1 MIQAT
6 DSKASATLSGR
17 ELALKRRKAMALHG
31 KSGTARAA
39 SVSKSSARRVKAAPA
54 ATNAPV
60 AAPPAAASPAAASN
74 YVQPVAARSAVESGA
89 RSVSRARRQAMST
102 SGKSALGS
110 SNTRPSGRVRPQK
123 AAAMNMASSQPAASA
138 ETAPAADTAKGC
150 GCGCNGT
157 KSSCGTTSVE
167 SASESE
173 SVTSVMPAAT
183 TSNTAAVIPARQ
195 ANAPTGRALA
205 RARRAALSQDGKSGL
220 KRVAQATRIATSMPA
235 QNWEAA
241 ISKGATGRQVAMQRR
256 MVQSLT
262 GDNKPAAE
270 KRPSGRMRAR
280 METPAPAKVEEGHT
294 LAGRDVTGTMVERS
308 KKVTGNEPGSCRAIT
323 GTEYIGAEQYDSL
336 CSTRPEPAPSK
347 ISVSQTSRERTIT
360 GTSVNRSGNVTGNEP
375 GSCRAV
381 TGTEYTSREQFESMC
396 STRPEPAPSK
406 INVSQ
411 TSREHTV
418 TGTSIDRSGKVTGN
432 EPGSKRAI
440 TGTDYVSPS
449 NGVTAPDKVDV
460 SHTSHDK
467 TVSGTAVG
475 HTGKITGDERGSC
488 HAVTGTEYLSSE
500 QFQVCNTSATE
511 TPRKVS
517 VMSSRDEQPVSGTAV
532 GRSGN
537 VTGNESG
544 SCRAI
549 TGSQY
554 FNTDSELCA
563 VSGPNKVANMQTQ
576 GGGTVTGSEVGRSP
590 KTTGDEAGGCKPVT
604 GTDYIGTD
612 QQAAVCD
619 ASTPVAPVAKVA
631 VDTTWRGQPVTG
643 SYVGRST
650 RVTGDEFGGC
660 SPISGT
666 PYIGRNQ
673 YSNFCETPAREAQE
687 ARLKTSAL
695 IPATA
700 VTGDRPGAGGSV
712 MTGDERGACEIVSGT
727 PYVGADNTAT
737 NCATSNRFVTRTST
751 WVEPSRPPAPL
762 DFSIVS
768 PARAA
773 QQKVYDG
780 VTGTEY
786 SSERI
791 TGPVN
796 MAGGLITGTPEFRH
810 RDAGMLQGAQEEVA
824 AAATRLTGEG
834 SQAGREITGDAWNAM
849 SRVTGTEGASS
860 QARNP
865 SERGNPR
872 GAGAN
877 ATRFREEVQ
886 QAEMPPSRIT
896 GSAGNAGAGA
906 LVTLSGGARG

>member
-1 MIQAT
+1 MTQAT
-6 DSKASATLSGR
+6 DSTASATLSGR
-17 ELALKRRKAMALHG
+17 KLALKRRKAMALHG
-31 KSGTARAA
+31 KAGTVKAA
-39 SVSKSSARRVKAAPA
+39 SVSRPSARRVNPASAAM
-54 ATNAPV
+54 NAPV
-60 AAPPAAASPAAASN
+60 AASSAAASPAAASN
-74 YVQPVAARSAVESGA
+74 NVQPAQAPGAVTSDA

-102 SGKSALGS
+102 SGKAALGS
-110 SNTRPSGRVRPQK
+110 TASRPSGRVRPQK
-123 AAAMNMASSQPAASA
+123 AAAMSLTSSLSTARA
-138 ETAPAADTAKGC
+138 ETAPAADAAKGC

-157 KSSCGTTSVE
+157 KSSCDTTSVE
-167 SASESE
+167 SSAGESGASA
-173 SVTSVMPAAT
+173 MPATNA
-183 TSNTAAVIPARQ
+183 SAPAAFIPARQ
-195 ANAPTGRALA
+195 AGAPTGRALA
-205 RARRAALSQDGKSGL
+205 RARRSALSQDGKSGL
-220 KRVAQATRIATSMPA
+220 KRVAAATKIATSMPT

-262 GDNKPAAE
+262 GDSKPAAE

-294 LAGRDVTGTMVERS
+294 LAGQGVTGTMVERS
-308 KKVTGNEPGSCRAIT
+308 KKVTGNEPGSCRGIT

-347 ISVSQTSRERTIT
+347 TSVSQTSRERTIT

-375 GSCRAV
+375 GSCSAV
-381 TGTEYTSREQFESMC
+381 TGTEYASREQFESMC
-396 STRPEPAPSK
+396 STRPAPAPSK
-406 INVSQ
+406 ISVSQ

-418 TGTSIDRSGKVTGN
+418 TGTSVDRSGQVTGN

-449 NGVTAPDKVDV
+449 NGATAPDKVDV
-460 SHTSHDK
+460 SHTSHGK
-467 TVSGTAVG
+467 SVSGTAVG
-475 HTGKITGDERGSC
+475 HEGKITGDERGSC
-488 HAVTGTEYLSSE
+488 SAVTGTEYLSSE
-500 QFQVCNTSATE
+500 QLQVCNTTLSE

-517 VMSSRDEQPVSGTAV
+517 VMSTRDEQPVSGTAV
-532 GRSGN
+532 GRSSR
-537 VTGNESG
+537 VTGDEPG

-554 FNTDSELCA
+554 YNTDSELCA
-563 VSGPNKVANMQTQ
+563 VSGPDKVASMQTLS
-576 GGGTVTGSEVGRSP
+576 GRTVTGSEVGRSP

-604 GTDYIGTD
+604 GTDYIGAD
-612 QQAAVCD
+612 QQAAVCE
-619 ASTPVAPVAKVA
+619 ASTPVAPVDKVA

-650 RVTGDEFGGC
+650 RVTGDEHGGC

-673 YSNFCETPAREAQE
+673 YSNFCEAPAKEAQE

-695 IPATA
+695 IPATD

-727 PYVGADNTAT
+727 PYVGVDNMAT
-737 NCATSNRFVTRTST
+737 SCTTSNRFVSRTST

-773 QQKVYDG
+773 QQKAYDG

-810 RDAGMLQGAQEEVA
+810 RDVGMLQGAQEEVTA
-824 AAATRLTGEG
+824 AASRLTGEG
-834 SQAGREITGDAWNAM
+834 SQDGREVTGDAWNAM

-860 QARNP
+860 QVRNP
-865 SERGNPR
+865 SERGTPR
-872 GAGAN
+872 GAGTN
-877 ATRFREEVQ
+877 AARFGEEVKP
-886 QAEMPPSRIT
+886 AEVPPSRIT
-896 GSAGNAGAGA
+896 GSSGNAGAGA

>member
-1 MIQAT
+1 MTQAT
-6 DSKASATLSGR
+6 DSTASATLSGR

-31 KSGTARAA
+31 KSGTAKAA
-39 SVSKSSARRVKAAPA
+39 SMSKPSARRVKAVPTATHAPA
-54 ATNAPV
+54 TASPV
-60 AAPPAAASPAAASN
+60 AVSPAAASN
-74 YVQPVAARSAVESGA
+74 NVQPVPAQSAVESGA

-102 SGKSALGS
+102 SGKAALGLTAT
-110 SNTRPSGRVRPQK
+110 TRPSGRVRPRK
-123 AAAMNMASSQPAASA
+123 AAAMNMASSQLAASA

-167 SASESE
+167 NASEGGSGA
-173 SVTSVMPAAT
+173 SVVP
-183 TSNTAAVIPARQ
+183 AAVIPAMQ
-195 ANAPTGRALA
+195 TSAPTGRALA

-220 KRVAQATRIATSMPA
+220 KRVAQATRIATSMTA

-262 GDNKPAAE
+262 GDTKPAAE

-375 GSCRAV
+375 GSCRTV
-381 TGTEYTSREQFESMC
+381 TGTEYASREQFESMC

-406 INVSQ
+406 ISVSQ

-418 TGTSIDRSGKVTGN
+418 TGTSVDRSGKVTGN
-432 EPGSKRAI
+432 EPGSKRAV

-449 NGVTAPDKVDV
+449 NGASAPDKVDV
-460 SHTSHDK
+460 SHTSHGK
-467 TVSGTAVG
+467 PVCGTAVG
-475 HTGKITGDERGSC
+475 HTGKITGDEHGSC
-488 HAVTGTEYLSSE
+488 SAVTGTEYLSSE
-500 QFQVCNTSATE
+500 QFQACNTSMSE

-537 VTGNESG
+537 VTGNEPG

-563 VSGPNKVANMQTQ
+563 VSGPSKVANMQTQ
-576 GGGTVTGSEVGRSP
+576 SGGTVTGSEVGRSP

-604 GTDYIGTD
+604 GTDYIGAD

-650 RVTGDEFGGC
+650 RVTGDEHGGC

-673 YSNFCETPAREAQE
+673 YNNFCEAPANEAQE
-687 ARLKTSAL
+687 ARLKTTKEEKTK
-695 IPATA
+695 ATKRLLDTHNAKRA
-700 VTGDRPGAGGSV
+700 V
-712 MTGDERGACEIVSGT
+712 DECT
-727 PYVGADNTAT
+727 
-737 NCATSNRFVTRTST
+737 
-751 WVEPSRPPAPL
+751 
-762 DFSIVS
+762 
-768 PARAA
+768 
-773 QQKVYDG
+773 
-780 VTGTEY
+780 
-786 SSERI
+786 
-791 TGPVN
+791 
-796 MAGGLITGTPEFRH
+796 
-810 RDAGMLQGAQEEVA
+810 
-824 AAATRLTGEG
+824 
-834 SQAGREITGDAWNAM
+834 
-849 SRVTGTEGASS
+849 
-860 QARNP
+860 
-865 SERGNPR
+865 
-872 GAGAN
+872 
-877 ATRFREEVQ
+877 
-886 QAEMPPSRIT
+886 
-896 GSAGNAGAGA
+896 
-906 LVTLSGGARG
+906 

>member
-1 MIQAT
+1 MTQAT
-6 DSKASATLSGR
+6 DSSASATLSGR

-31 KSGTARAA
+31 KSGRAKAA
-39 SVSKSSARRVKAAPA
+39 SVRKPSAQRVKPAPA

-60 AAPPAAASPAAASN
+60 AASPAAASPAAASN
-74 YVQPVAARSAVESGA
+74 NVRPVPARSAVESGA

-102 SGKSALGS
+102 SGKAALGS
-110 SNTRPSGRVRPQK
+110 TATARPSGRVRPQK

-167 SASESE
+167 SVS
-173 SVTSVMPAAT
+173 SVMPAA
-183 TSNTAAVIPARQ
+183 VIPAMQ
-195 ANAPTGRALA
+195 ASAPTGRALA
-205 RARRAALSQDGKSGL
+205 RARRSALSQAGKSGL
-220 KRVAQATRIATSMPA
+220 KRVAQATRMAASMPA

-241 ISKGATGRQVAMQRR
+241 ISKGATSRQVAMQRR
-256 MVQSLT
+256 QAQSLT
-262 GDNKPAAE
+262 GDTRPASE

-280 METPAPAKVEEGHT
+280 METPAPPKVEEGHT

-308 KKVTGNEPGSCRAIT
+308 KKVTGNEPGSCRSIT
-323 GTEYIGAEQYDSL
+323 GTEYIGAEQYESL

-347 ISVSQTSRERTIT
+347 ISLSQTSREHKVT
-360 GTSVNRSGNVTGNEP
+360 GTSVDRAGSVTGNEP
-375 GSCRAV
+375 GSCRAI
-381 TGTEYTSREQFESMC
+381 TGTEYTGMEQFDSMC

-406 INVSQ
+406 ISLSQ

-449 NGVTAPDKVDV
+449 NGATAPDKVEL
-460 SHTSHDK
+460 SHTSHGK
-467 TVSGTAVG
+467 SVTGTAVG

-488 HAVTGTEYLSSE
+488 RAVTGTEYLATE

-563 VSGPNKVANMQTQ
+563 VSGPNKVANMQTRS
-576 GGGTVTGSEVGRSP
+576 GGTVTGSEVGRSP

-604 GTDYIGTD
+604 GTDYIGAD

-650 RVTGDEFGGC
+650 RVTGDEHGGC

-673 YSNFCETPAREAQE
+673 YSNFCEAPAKEAQE

-737 NCATSNRFVTRTST
+737 NCATSNRFVSRTST
-751 WVEPSRPPAPL
+751 WVEPPRPPAPL

-773 QQKVYDG
+773 HQKAYDG

-796 MAGGLITGTPEFRH
+796 MASGLITGTPEFRH
-810 RDAGMLQGAQEEVA
+810 RDTGLQQGAQEEVSA
-824 AAATRLTGEG
+824 AADRLTGEG
-834 SQAGREITGDAWNAM
+834 SQAGRQITGAAWNAM
-849 SRVTGTEGASS
+849 SGVTGTEGASS

-877 ATRFREEVQ
+877 ASRFREEVKP
-886 QAEMPPSRIT
+886 AEVPPSRIT
-896 GSAGNAGAGA
+896 GSSGNAGGGV

>member
-1 MIQAT
+1 
-6 DSKASATLSGR
+6 
-17 ELALKRRKAMALHG
+17 MA
-31 KSGTARAA
+31 A
-39 SVSKSSARRVKAAPA
+39 
-54 ATNAPV
+54 
-60 AAPPAAASPAAASN
+60 
-74 YVQPVAARSAVESGA
+74 
-89 RSVSRARRQAMST
+89 
-102 SGKSALGS
+102 
-110 SNTRPSGRVRPQK
+110 
-123 AAAMNMASSQPAASA
+123 
-138 ETAPAADTAKGC
+138 
-150 GCGCNGT
+150 
-157 KSSCGTTSVE
+157 
-167 SASESE
+167 
-173 SVTSVMPAAT
+173 
-183 TSNTAAVIPARQ
+183 
-195 ANAPTGRALA
+195 
-205 RARRAALSQDGKSGL
+205 
-220 KRVAQATRIATSMPA
+220 SMPA

-241 ISKGATGRQVAMQRR
+241 ISKGATSRQVAMQRR
-256 MVQSLT
+256 RAQSLT
-262 GDNKPAAE
+262 GDTRPASE

-280 METPAPAKVEEGHT
+280 METPAPPKVEEGHT

-308 KKVTGNEPGSCRAIT
+308 KKVTGNEPGSCRSIT
-323 GTEYIGAEQYDSL
+323 GTEYIGAEQYESL

-347 ISVSQTSRERTIT
+347 ISLSQTSREHKVT
-360 GTSVNRSGNVTGNEP
+360 GTSVDRAGSVTGNEP
-375 GSCRAV
+375 GSCRTI
-381 TGTEYTSREQFESMC
+381 TGTEYTGMEQFDSMC

-406 INVSQ
+406 ISVSQ

-460 SHTSHDK
+460 SHTSHGK

-488 HAVTGTEYLSSE
+488 RAVTGTEYLSSE

-554 FNTDSELCA
+554 F
-563 VSGPNKVANMQTQ
+563 K
-576 GGGTVTGSEVGRSP
+576 
-590 KTTGDEAGGCKPVT
+590 
-604 GTDYIGTD
+604 TDYIGAD

-650 RVTGDEFGGC
+650 RVTGDEHGGC

-673 YSNFCETPAREAQE
+673 YSNFCEAPAKEAQE

-727 PYVGADNTAT
+727 PYVGADNTAS

-810 RDAGMLQGAQEEVA
+810 RDAGMVQGTQEEVA
-824 AAATRLTGEG
+824 AAASRLTGEG

-860 QARNP
+860 QVRNP

-877 ATRFREEVQ
+877 AARFREEVQ
-886 QAEMPPSRIT
+886 PAQVPPSRIT

>member
-1 MIQAT
+1 MTQAT
-6 DSKASATLSGR
+6 DSTASATLSGR

-31 KSGTARAA
+31 KAGTVKAA
-39 SVSKSSARRVKAAPA
+39 SVSKPSARSVNPAPA
-54 ATNAPV
+54 AINAPV
-60 AAPPAAASPAAASN
+60 AASHAAAAN
-74 YVQPVAARSAVESGA
+74 NVQPVKAQSASGA
-89 RSVSRARRQAMST
+89 RSISRARRQAMST

-110 SNTRPSGRVRPQK
+110 TSTRPSGRVRPQK
-123 AAAMNMASSQPAASA
+123 AAAMNMAQSVTAASA
-138 ETAPAADTAKGC
+138 ETAPVADTAKGC

-157 KSSCGTTSVE
+157 KSSCGINSVE
-167 SASESE
+167 NANESE
-173 SVTSVMPAAT
+173 SAASVMPAAT
-183 TSNTAAVIPARQ
+183 TYDTAAVITARQ
-195 ANAPTGRALA
+195 TSAPTGRALA
-205 RARRAALSQDGKSGL
+205 RARRSALSQAGKSGL
-220 KRVAQATRIATSMPA
+220 KRVAQATRMAASMPA

-241 ISKGATGRQVAMQRR
+241 ISNGATSRQVAMQRR
-256 MVQSLT
+256 KAQSLT
-262 GDNKPAAE
+262 GDTRPASE

-280 METPAPAKVEEGHT
+280 METPAPPKVEEGHT

-347 ISVSQTSRERTIT
+347 VSVSQTSRERTVT

-375 GSCRAV
+375 GSCRAI
-381 TGTEYTSREQFESMC
+381 TGTEYASREQFESMC

-406 INVSQ
+406 ISVSQ

-449 NGVTAPDKVDV
+449 NGATAPDKVDV
-460 SHTSHDK
+460 SHTSHGK

-488 HAVTGTEYLSSE
+488 RAVTGTEYLSSE
-500 QFQVCNTSATE
+500 QIQTCNTGMSE

-517 VMSSRDEQPVSGTAV
+517 VMSSRNEQPVSGTAV
-532 GRSGN
+532 GRSSS
-537 VTGNESG
+537 VTGDEPG

-554 FNTDSELCA
+554 YNTDSELCA
-563 VSGPNKVANMQTQ
+563 VSGPNKVANMQTLS
-576 GGGTVTGSEVGRSP
+576 GRTVTGSEVGRSP

-604 GTDYIGTD
+604 GTDYIGAD
-612 QQAAVCD
+612 QQAAVCE

-650 RVTGDEFGGC
+650 RVTGDEHGGC

-673 YSNFCETPAREAQE
+673 YSNFCEAPAREAQE

-727 PYVGADNTAT
+727 PYVGADNTAS
-737 NCATSNRFVTRTST
+737 NCATSNRFVSRTST

-773 QQKVYDG
+773 QQKIYDG

-796 MAGGLITGTPEFRH
+796 KASGLITGTPEFRH
-810 RDAGMLQGAQEEVA
+810 RDAGMLPGTREEATGAA
-824 AAATRLTGEG
+824 SHLTGEG
-834 SQAGREITGDAWNAM
+834 SQSGREITGDAWHAM

-877 ATRFREEVQ
+877 AARFREEVQ
-886 QAEMPPSRIT
+886 PAEVPPSRIT
-896 GSAGNAGAGA
+896 GSAGNAGGGA

>member
-1 MIQAT
+1 
-6 DSKASATLSGR
+6 
-17 ELALKRRKAMALHG
+17 
-31 KSGTARAA
+31 
-39 SVSKSSARRVKAAPA
+39 
-54 ATNAPV
+54 
-60 AAPPAAASPAAASN
+60 
-74 YVQPVAARSAVESGA
+74 
-89 RSVSRARRQAMST
+89 MST
-102 SGKSALGS
+102 SGKAALGS
-110 SNTRPSGRVRPQK
+110 TASRPSGRVRPQK
-123 AAAMNMASSQPAASA
+123 AAAMSLTSSLSTARA
-138 ETAPAADTAKGC
+138 ETAPAADAAKGC

-157 KSSCGTTSVE
+157 KSSCDTTSVE
-167 SASESE
+167 SSAGESGASA
-173 SVTSVMPAAT
+173 MPATNA
-183 TSNTAAVIPARQ
+183 SAPAAFIPARQ
-195 ANAPTGRALA
+195 AGAPTGRALA
-205 RARRAALSQDGKSGL
+205 RARRSALSQDGKSGL
-220 KRVAQATRIATSMPA
+220 KRVAAATKIATSMPT

-262 GDNKPAAE
+262 GDSKPAAE

-294 LAGRDVTGTMVERS
+294 LAGQGVTGTMVERS
-308 KKVTGNEPGSCRAIT
+308 KKVTGNEPGSCRGIT

-347 ISVSQTSRERTIT
+347 TSVSQTSRERTIT

-375 GSCRAV
+375 GSCSAV
-381 TGTEYTSREQFESMC
+381 TGTEYASREQFESMC
-396 STRPEPAPSK
+396 STRPAPAPSK
-406 INVSQ
+406 ISVSQ

-418 TGTSIDRSGKVTGN
+418 TGTSVDRSGQVTGN

-449 NGVTAPDKVDV
+449 NGATAPDKVDV
-460 SHTSHDK
+460 SHTSHGK
-467 TVSGTAVG
+467 SVSGTAVG
-475 HTGKITGDERGSC
+475 HEGKITGDERGSC
-488 HAVTGTEYLSSE
+488 SAVTGTEYLSSE
-500 QFQVCNTSATE
+500 QLQVCNTTLSE

-517 VMSSRDEQPVSGTAV
+517 VMSTRDEQPVSGTAV
-532 GRSGN
+532 GRSSR
-537 VTGNESG
+537 VTGDEPG

-554 FNTDSELCA
+554 YNTDSELCA
-563 VSGPNKVANMQTQ
+563 VSGPDKVASMQTLS
-576 GGGTVTGSEVGRSP
+576 GRTVTGSEVGRSP

-604 GTDYIGTD
+604 GTDYIGAD
-612 QQAAVCD
+612 QQAAVCE
-619 ASTPVAPVAKVA
+619 ASTPVAPVDKVA

-650 RVTGDEFGGC
+650 RVTGDEHGGC

-673 YSNFCETPAREAQE
+673 YSNFCEAPAKEAQE

-695 IPATA
+695 IPATD

-727 PYVGADNTAT
+727 PYVGVDNMAT
-737 NCATSNRFVTRTST
+737 SCTTSNRFVSRTST

-773 QQKVYDG
+773 QQKAYDG

-810 RDAGMLQGAQEEVA
+810 RDVGMLQGAQEEVTA
-824 AAATRLTGEG
+824 AASRLTGEG
-834 SQAGREITGDAWNAM
+834 SQDGREVTGDAWNAM

-860 QARNP
+860 QVRNP
-865 SERGNPR
+865 SERGTPR
-872 GAGAN
+872 GAGTN
-877 ATRFREEVQ
+877 AARFGEEVKP
-886 QAEMPPSRIT
+886 AEVPPSRIT
-896 GSAGNAGAGA
+896 GSSGNAGAGA